1 MVEEIPDTDGR
12 GVTEAVAQE
21 IRDRAQVV
29 LQMRNAPTGAS
40 WEQIKTNYVNMSKHI
55 EELAR

>member
-1 MVEEIPDTDGR
+1 VVEEIPDTDGR